1 MAGLPLDIGTTNRA
15 GPRDG
20 PRAIRAAA
28 RMLTDERHPI
38 TGAPPAS
45 LDLSDLANLKSRSAI
60 WKKSLA
66 LIEEQAAGLAH
77 LVAFGGEDSI
87 ALALLR
93 PLK

>member
-1 MAGLPLDIGTTNRA
+1 MSGTRSPA
-15 GPRDG
+15 HRPHRL
-20 PRAIRAAA
+20 IF
-28 RMLTDERHPI
+28 PI
-38 TGAPPAS
+38 
-45 LDLSDLANLKSRSAI
+45 LANLKSRSAI